1 MNRMIFTTVM
11 AALWM
16 LGVPNVHWGMIPW
29 GLVADFTAEGLSNFL
44 EERRASKS

>member
-1 MNRMIFTTVM
+1 
-11 AALWM
+11 
-16 LGVPNVHWGMIPW
+16 MIPW